1 MPLGVLKVAAAL
13 ESAGHPVEVLDLS
26 GYTNF
31 TEIAATHAAQ
41 SKARHFGFTATTP
54 QFPAAVKLADTI
66 RSARSDG
73 CLILGGPHATL
84 TVAAAKREDKKGCKG
99 RAFRALGSI
108 QKAFDRIVAGD
119 GELAIIQALC
129 DEAPQIIDADGRHS
143 ALFLNDKAL
152 DDTAWPARHLVDVGS
167 YHYAIDG
174 ASSLSVI
181 AQLGCPFACG
191 FCAGRNSPMLRHI
204 RMRSAE
210 NIVNEMMHLR
220 REYGIKGVMFYDDEL
235 NVNKGMVDLMNR
247 IAATEQD
254 WKLRGF
260 VKAELFTDEQAEAMF
275 RAGFRWILVGFE
287 SGSPRI
293 LENIRKRATQGDN
306 TRCVDIARRHG
317 LKVKALMSLG
327 HPGESA
333 STAKETM
340 QWLLDVRPDDFDAT
354 IITPYPGSPYY
365 DDAVET
371 APGIWTYTCKNG
383 DQLHQDEVDYAK
395 DADYYKGDPNDGYV
409 SHVWTPDLDRA
420 ELVSLRGMLES
431 DVRSALKIA
440 FNPSAVSQAY
450 EHSMGMT
457 ALPSSIL
464 RSSQLAA

>member
-13 ESAGHPVEVLDLS
+13 EQAGHPVEVLDLS
-26 GYTNF
+26 GYSNF

-41 SKARHFGFTATTP
+41 SEARHFGFTATTP
-54 QFPAAVKLADTI
+54 QFPAAVKLAGTI
-66 RSARSDG
+66 KSARPDAT
-73 CLILGGPHATL
+73 LILGGPHATL
-84 TVAAAKREDKKGCKG
+84 TVAAAKREQKNDRQG
-99 RAFRALGSI
+99 RAARALDSI
-108 QKAFDRIVAGD
+108 QTSFHKIVAGD
-119 GELAIIQALC
+119 GELAILQAIA
-129 DEAPQIIDADGRHS
+129 DESPQIIDADGRHS

-260 VKAELFTDEQAEAMF
+260 VKAELFTDEQSEAMY
-275 RAGFRWILVGFE
+275 RAGD
-287 SGSPRI
+287 
-293 LENIRKRATQGDN
+293 RKS
-306 TRCVDIARRHG
+306 V
-317 LKVKALMSLG
+317 V
-327 HPGESA
+327 
-333 STAKETM
+333 
-340 QWLLDVRPDDFDAT
+340 
-354 IITPYPGSPYY
+354 
-365 DDAVET
+365 
-371 APGIWTYTCKNG
+371 
-383 DQLHQDEVDYAK
+383 
-395 DADYYKGDPNDGYV
+395 
-409 SHVWTPDLDRA
+409 
-420 ELVSLRGMLES
+420 
-431 DVRSALKIA
+431 
-440 FNPSAVSQAY
+440 
-450 EHSMGMT
+450 
-457 ALPSSIL
+457 
-464 RSSQLAA
+464 